1 MLEVFNLEGK
11 IALVTGGGSG
21 LGRSMSLALSNA
33 GAEVIVAGRRT
44 DKLENVIKEIKDKG
58 GDSFWIVLDIQD
70 ENSINSSLKKIE
82 TMGKKIDILVN
93 NSGISGPSWA
103 VEQESKDWD
112 EVINT
117 NLRGTFLMCRE
128 VGKSMI
134 KRKKGVVVNI
144 ASVAGMIG
152 IQKLAAYSSSKGGV
166 IQLTKTLAQEWAKYG
181 VRVNAL
187 APGYFLTDINKDYF
201 STESGRKMIEN
212 HIPLNRIGIDHELSG
227 AIIFLASEAS
237 SFMTGSTLVIDGGQ
251 SSL

>member
-1 MLEVFNLEGK
+1 MLEAFNLAGK

-21 LGRSMSLALSNA
+21 LGRSMSLALSKA
-33 GAEVIVAGRRT
+33 GAEVVVAGRRAE
-44 DKLENVIKEIKDKG
+44 KLDNVVKEIKDKG
-58 GDSFWIVLDIQD
+58 GDSFSIVLDIQE
-70 ENSINSSLKKIE
+70 ENSIDRSLKRIA
-82 TMGKKIDILVN
+82 TMDKKIDILVN

-103 VEQESKDWD
+103 VEQESEDWD

-152 IQKLAAYSSSKGGV
+152 IQKLAAYSSSKGGI
-166 IQLTKTLAQEWAKYG
+166 IQLTKTLAKEWAKYG

-187 APGYFLTDINKDYF
+187 TPGYFLTDINKDYF

-251 SSL
+251 SS

>member
-128 VGKSMI
+128 VGRSMI

>member
-1 MLEVFNLEGK
+1 MLEAFNLAGK

-21 LGRSMSLALSNA
+21 LGRSMSLALSKA
-33 GAEVIVAGRRT
+33 GAEVIVAGRRAE
-44 DKLENVIKEIKDKG
+44 KLDNVVKEIKDKG
-58 GDSFWIVLDIQD
+58 GDSFSIVLDIQE
-70 ENSINSSLKKIE
+70 ENSIDRSLKRIA
-82 TMGKKIDILVN
+82 TMDKKIDILVN

-103 VEQESKDWD
+103 VEQESEDWD

-152 IQKLAAYSSSKGGV
+152 IQKLAAYSSSKGGI
-166 IQLTKTLAQEWAKYG
+166 IQLTKTLAKEWAKYG

-251 SSL
+251 SS

>member
-1 MLEVFNLEGK
+1 MEAFNLEGK

-44 DKLENVIKEIKDKG
+44 DKLENIVKEIKDKG
-58 GDSFWIVLDIQD
+58 GDSFSIVIDIQD
-70 ENSINSSLKKIE
+70 ENSINSSLKKVE
-82 TMGKKIDILVN
+82 TMNKKIDILVN

-181 VRVNAL
+181 IRVNAL

-212 HIPLNRIGIDHELSG
+212 YIPLKRIGIDHELSG